1 MDRTQARVE
10 ALISARVGM
19 RIDGAV
25 GARVQ
30 NGLIELAAS
39 RKVGL
44 HDYVDLASA
53 NAEVFQELLDR
64 VTVQE
69 TSFFRDDPQFRL
81 LARLLPPY
89 GSTGSIWSAA
99 CSNGQE
105 AYSIAMVLK
114 EQGFLDWRVI
124 ASDISTKAV
133 ARTRTGFYE
142 DREMTGVCVDRKR
155 RFFRRIRS
163 GWEIDPEIRG
173 VVDVSAHSLVK
184 EALPFAD
191 RTCPIVFCR
200 NVLIYLKQGE
210 TQSLMLRL
218 SRAMPTGGYLFL
230 GQSESLWHMDDLFE
244 VETLDGCFVYKRPSD
259 STDSVKCEPLANRH
273 VSSVRVPGPVVTA
286 PEAAPLLPQVVEDAI
301 EAGRMDEAV
310 RLGRQVVFRSPDDPV
325 SHWILGLSLEHAGDA
340 RAARRSFSAARAA
353 IHRSSSKEFGH
364 ALEGYSLDAFIDLLD
379 IKSGTV
385 G

>member
-1 MDRTQARVE
+1 
-10 ALISARVGM
+10 M

-30 NGLIELAAS
+30 NGLGELAAN
-39 RKVGL
+39 RGVDL
-44 HDYVDLASA
+44 HGYVDLASVDDD
-53 NAEVFQELLDR
+53 VFQELLDR

-69 TSFFRDDPQFRL
+69 TSFFRDDSQFRL
-81 LARLLPPY
+81 LARLLPTY
-89 GSTGSIWSAA
+89 GPTGSIWSAA

-114 EQGFLDWRVI
+114 EQGLLDWRVI
-124 ASDISTKAV
+124 ATDISTKAV
-133 ARTRTGFYE
+133 ARTRAGFYE
-142 DREMTGVCVDRKR
+142 DREMTGVSVDRKR
-155 RFFRRIRS
+155 RFFRKIRS
-163 GWEIDPEIRG
+163 GWEIDPEIRRA
-173 VVDVSAHSLVK
+173 VDVGAHSLVK
-184 EALPFAD
+184 DVLPFVD

-200 NVLIYLKQGE
+200 NVLIYLGQGE

-218 SRAMPTGGYLFL
+218 SKAMPAGGCLFL
-230 GQSESLWHMDDLFE
+230 GQSESLWHMGDLFE
-244 VETLDGCFVYKRPSD
+244 VESLDGCFVYRRPPD
-259 STDSVKCEPLANRH
+259 STESVNREPLATHRA
-273 VSSVRVPGPVVTA
+273 VSARVPRSLATA
-286 PEAAPLLPQVVEDAI
+286 PEAAPPLPQVVEDAL

-325 SHWILGLSLEHAGDA
+325 SHWILGLSLEVAGDA

-353 IHRSSSKEFGH
+353 IHRSSSMEFGH

-379 IKSGTV
+379 SKSGNV